1 VHWNSPQWSNL
12 TVLELPDCR
21 GSLRQ
26 TRFSSPRCYEPRP
39 CMSCLWSL
47 IWLEWKPSSPGVI
60 ALPLSVRNGSSTARL
75 TRSPAVRGRETPQHA
90 TFVGLERQSVTTRSQ
105 GALIVKASVLL
116 VMNRVRSRPGA
127 CHRLIGPIEKIV
139 TDPHSLVPNNQAIL
153 DRIDRLEWTLL
164 AASKYSHPS
173 TQCMSSSPVIS
184 KASRAAKEAK
194 ASIPL
199 SNPYFFTVESV
210 LSWPIFEG
218 QYKSSLNLRDLMTSP
233 SSGNLDYLS
242 PQFSG
247 KSQPLMGVEL
257 ESCSN
262 LLDNFFS
269 RIHIKNPILDEKE
282 IRQWAREIS
291 FNGIGWDSR
300 SCLVVSG
307 ICRRIR
313 QFRKQADKRKLLLCA
328 LGSVSE
334 DFPSRD
340 PTKPPQ
346 SCKDSEGYQ
355 LAEAWFGAS
364 QKRIG
369 TLLSHGGGILEA
381 QCFFFSAVYLMHTFR
396 PFSAWPLFLQAL
408 ACCQTF
414 HCFSELSA
422 EVLFPPHQ
430 FLEDGP
436 GWRSE
441 ESVYWTCFK
450 SELYVVHHSQCLSLC
465 FSDDLVVQGAP
476 LRIVS
481 AWI

>member
-1 VHWNSPQWSNL
+1 M
-12 TVLELPDCR
+12 
-21 GSLRQ
+21 G
-26 TRFSSPRCYEPRP
+26 
-39 CMSCLWSL
+39 L
-47 IWLEWKPSSPGVI
+47 ICPIG
-60 ALPLSVRNGSSTARL
+60 
-75 TRSPAVRGRETPQHA
+75 
-90 TFVGLERQSVTTRSQ
+90 
-105 GALIVKASVLL
+105 KA
-116 VMNRVRSRPGA
+116 
-127 CHRLIGPIEKIV
+127 V
-139 TDPHSLVPNNQAIL
+139 TDPHSLVPDNQAIL

-164 AASKYSHPS
+164 AASKYSQPSS
-173 TQCMSSSPVIS
+173 TQCRSSSPVIFN
-184 KASRAAKEAK
+184 ASRAANDAK

-199 SNPYFFTVESV
+199 SNPCFFTVESV

-218 QYKSSLNLRDLMTSP
+218 QYTLSLNLRDLMTSP
-233 SSGNLDYLS
+233 GSGNLDYLS
-242 PQFSG
+242 PQSSG
-247 KSQPLMGVEL
+247 KSQSPMGVEL
-257 ESCSN
+257 ESCSK

-307 ICRRIR
+307 VSQIIR
-313 QFRKQADKRKLLLCA
+313 QFRTQADERKLLLCA

-334 DFPSRD
+334 DFPTKD
-340 PTKPPQ
+340 PTKPSQ
-346 SCKDSEGYQ
+346 SCKDSEDYQ

-414 HCFSELSA
+414 LCFSKLSA
-422 EVLFPPHQ
+422 EVVFPPQ
-430 FLEDGP
+430 EFLEDGP

-450 SELYVVHHSQCLSLC
+450 SELYAVNPSQC
-465 FSDDLVVQGAP
+465 
-476 LRIVS
+476 
-481 AWI
+481 

>member
-1 VHWNSPQWSNL
+1 M
-12 TVLELPDCR
+12 R
-21 GSLRQ
+21 
-26 TRFSSPRCYEPRP
+26 
-39 CMSCLWSL
+39 
-47 IWLEWKPSSPGVI
+47 
-60 ALPLSVRNGSSTARL
+60 
-75 TRSPAVRGRETPQHA
+75 
-90 TFVGLERQSVTTRSQ
+90 
-105 GALIVKASVLL
+105 
-116 VMNRVRSRPGA
+116 VM
-127 CHRLIGPIEKIV
+127 RLICPIGKAI
-139 TDPHSLVPNNQAIL
+139 TDPHSLVPDNQAIL
-153 DRIDRLEWTLL
+153 DRIDHLEWTLL
-164 AASKYSHPS
+164 AASKYPHPS
-173 TQCMSSSPVIS
+173 FTQCWSSSPVIS
-184 KASRAAKEAK
+184 NASRAVTEAK

-199 SNPYFFTVESV
+199 SSPGFFTVETV

-233 SSGNLDYLS
+233 SSRNLDYLS
-242 PQFSG
+242 PQSPG
-247 KSQPLMGVEL
+247 KSQSLMGVEL
-257 ESCSN
+257 ESCSK

-307 ICRRIR
+307 LS
-313 QFRKQADKRKLLLCA
+313 QFRKQADEWKLLLCA

-334 DFPSRD
+334 DFPSKD

-346 SCKDSEGYQ
+346 SCKDSEDCR

-381 QCFFFSAVYLMHTFR
+381 QCFFFSGVYLMHTFR

-414 HCFSELSA
+414 LCFSKLSA
-422 EVLFPPHQ
+422 EVSFPPHE
-430 FLEDGP
+430 FLEDGA

-450 SELYVVHHSQCLSLC
+450 SELYAVHPC
-465 FSDDLVVQGAP
+465 
-476 LRIVS
+476 
-481 AWI
+481 